1 MGMSRAQNIV
11 RQKGGMKMV
20 MMFREEEV
28 LEKQKVV
35 RVMRLGIR
43 LDGRGQN
50 DDRVQSKRRGVVRG
64 GGDGSGWD
72 LSRTKLNR
80 EQKWSGWMWTLAEY
94 REEEEVLEEEEM
106 LGARRDEKRRK

>member
-1 MGMSRAQNIV
+1 
-11 RQKGGMKMV
+11 MV

-50 DDRVQSKRRGVVRG
+50 DDRV
-64 GGDGSGWD
+64 
-72 LSRTKLNR
+72 
-80 EQKWSGWMWTLAEY
+80 
-94 REEEEVLEEEEM
+94 
-106 LGARRDEKRRK
+106 